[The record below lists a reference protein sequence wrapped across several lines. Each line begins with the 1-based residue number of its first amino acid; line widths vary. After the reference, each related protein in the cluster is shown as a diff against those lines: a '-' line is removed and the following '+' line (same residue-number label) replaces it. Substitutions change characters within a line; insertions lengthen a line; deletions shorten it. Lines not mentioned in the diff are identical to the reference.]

1 MLPRVALECGQPW
14 WAASVSRRAVSGSTP
29 GTVTRMGDGQAVA
42 AAGDGAQRHA
52 RLDRRRAGVHLGAA
66 TDDAQ
71 RALEAGRVAGRG
83 QWRAAL
89 RRRGWRPKR
98 AADGGVRA
106 RVHRRLGEFD
116 LQRAAVRGR
125 ARLVLWDQR
134 GHGRSGWGDPRY
146 ATIEQTGRDL
156 GCVPGSRSSRPPQ
169 MITGFGRH
177 GCGAWSSP
185 PSRSSWCGP
194 AGTFPTADGAKP
206 ERLASAPGT
215 NWATA
220 EGAVDASPGRSVSL
234 SRTWASSA

>member
-52 RLDRRRAGVHLGAA
+52 RLDRRRAGVQLGAA

-89 RRRGWRPKR
+89 RRGGWRPER
-98 AADGGVRA
+98 AAAWGCSCPGSPPPGRVRPAARGGA
-106 RVHRRLGEFD
+106 GP
-116 LQRAAVRGR
+116 GR

-146 ATIEQTGRDL
+146 ATIEQIGRDL
-156 GCVPGSRSSRPPQ
+156 GCVPGSRSSRQLQ

-194 AGTFPTADGAKP
+194 AGTFPTADGP
-206 ERLASAPGT
+206 S
-215 NWATA
+215 
-220 EGAVDASPGRSVSL
+220 RSG
-234 SRTWASSA
+234 